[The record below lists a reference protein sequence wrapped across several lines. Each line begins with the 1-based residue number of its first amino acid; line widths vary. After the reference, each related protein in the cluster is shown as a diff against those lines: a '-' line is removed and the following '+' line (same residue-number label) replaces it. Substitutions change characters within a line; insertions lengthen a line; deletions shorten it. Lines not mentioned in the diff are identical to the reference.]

1 MGLTPIE
8 GGAASFYWARPASTA
23 ADFTLLA
30 TPAQVHVADADTKTL
45 VIGGD
50 ADTAPL
56 IVRYDGNDQFAS
68 VESGSE
74 ALTDMA
80 GFEAALAKDADN
92 NDTVAV
98 TSYDP
103 TDSSD
108 VARFV
113 LTVVPDS

>member
-1 MGLTPIE
+1 M
-8 GGAASFYWARPASTA
+8 PA
-23 ADFTLLA
+23 
-30 TPAQVHVADADTKTL
+30 
-45 VIGGD
+45 
-50 ADTAPL
+50 TAPL

-68 VESGSE
+68 GASGSE

-80 GFEAALAKDADN
+80 GFEAALAKDKDN

-103 TDSSD
+103 TDASD

-113 LTVVPDS
+113 LTDGGRRLNPKGRERLRARRPGANPPA